1 MKNVAI
7 DGPAGAGKSTI
18 AKLLAK
24 KLNYIYIN
32 TGAMYRAVTY
42 VALKNQI
49 SEKDSQGLKKLISKM
64 NIEFINDDLVLNGIN
79 IQAELER
86 PYISSNVSKY
96 AAERIVR
103 KELVFIQQ
111 KIAEDNDVVM
121 DGRDIGTVVLKDSKY
136 KFYLTAS
143 AEERARRR
151 YNELIEKNNKSVN
164 YEDILNSIIK
174 RDEYDSTREIDPL
187 KMAEDAIMIDSTKLT
202 INDVVNEMLSYV
214 NK

>member
-24 KLNYIYIN
+24 KLNYMYIN

-49 SEKDSQGLKKLISKM
+49 SEKDYEGLKNIISKM
-64 NIEFINDDLVLNGIN
+64 DIEFVNDDLVLNGIN
-79 IQAELER
+79 IQGQLET

-103 KELVFIQQ
+103 QELVSIQQ
-111 KIAEDNDVVM
+111 KIAENYDVVM

-143 AEERARRR
+143 AQERARRR
-151 YNELIEKNNKSVN
+151 YNELLEKNNKSVN
-164 YEDILNSIIK
+164 YEDILTSIIE
-174 RDEYDSTREIDPL
+174 RDQYDSTREIDPL
-187 KMAEDAIMIDSTKLT
+187 KMAQDAILIDSTKIT
-202 INDVVNEMLSYV
+202 IDDVVNKMLSYIV
-214 NK
+214 